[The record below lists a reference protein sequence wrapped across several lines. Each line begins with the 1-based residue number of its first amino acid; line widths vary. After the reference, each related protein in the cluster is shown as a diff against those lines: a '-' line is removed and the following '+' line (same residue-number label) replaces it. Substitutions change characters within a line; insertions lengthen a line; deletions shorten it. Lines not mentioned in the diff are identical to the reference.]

1 MAFRIDQGYEY
12 KSDGWWKWWV
22 WLEGSE
28 AELDEVDYVIYQLHP
43 TFPSPVRKVTDR
55 STKFRLDTAGWG
67 VFRLYAKVLLKDKSE
82 VKLEHDLVLEYP
94 DNALN

>member
-1 MAFRIDQGYEY
+1 MALKIAQDSEYQGDDY
-12 KSDGWWKWWV
+12 WNWWV

-28 AELDEVDYVIYQLHP
+28 AELDGVDYVVYKLHH

-67 VFRLYAKVLLKDKSE
+67 IFRLYAKVVLKDKSE
-82 VKLEHDLVLEYP
+82 VNLEHYLRLKDP
-94 DNALN
+94 NDTK